1 MTETSKPQRATPSL
15 VVLRI
20 LAGLALLGL
29 LYLGSSVLAPIV
41 LAVTLA
47 FVLAPIV
54 RQIRRL
60 GLGQAAAAMST
71 LVLVGVTAAGIALAI
86 VAQLSAMT
94 QDLPRY
100 EANVRDKIS
109 TLRVLTVDRMRD
121 VQSRAG
127 RLFDERAQS
136 TFTSTPPE
144 TGSDRA
150 DRPSALR
157 AIAQYGH
164 TPEDDSSALGKFLGA
179 VWGPLGVV
187 GVVVLVLVF
196 ALVEQNSLRDRL
208 IRLTGGRDVRAATSA
223 VNDAGQRLSRYFV
236 SQFSVNFGAGLVIWV
251 LLTVL
256 SVPHAT
262 VWALLAS
269 LLRFVPYVGFPT
281 AALLAC
287 AMAAAMAPGWGLVA
301 STAFVFLGVE
311 LVAAYAVEPLLYGH
325 TTGLSPFSVVVG
337 AIFWGA
343 LWGPVGLLLSTP
355 LTLCL
360 VVAGRHVPE
369 LAFLDI
375 LLGDAAA
382 LDLSQRFYQR
392 CLSGDAVEVLAD
404 ARVFLKRRSLAA
416 YCDKV
421 VMPAFELAR
430 EDIER
435 SLITTAQQ
443 AAAHQAISQIFAEL
457 THAPRTRRR
466 RAAALDTDDLGL
478 NLRQERQRAE
488 GRWQGPLNVPPGS
501 VVMCV
506 SMPGGEPHLTAELLV
521 RVLRNEQLD
530 ARHVTVQELAHPP
543 ADARFDAVG
552 TVFVV
557 GTTDGQVTG
566 PDIDALN
573 ECLVRMPLAAVVLM
587 LPMLSAT
594 RAPTNPIAA
603 DRVHR
608 TAYSFDEAVALVR
621 PAHR

>member
-1 MTETSKPQRATPSL
+1 MTPTSLTQSPAPSL

-20 LAGLALLGL
+20 LSGLALLCL
-29 LYLGSSVLAPIV
+29 LYLGRSVLAPIV
-41 LAVTLA
+41 LAVTLG
-47 FVLAPIV
+47 FVMTPIV

-60 GLGQAAAAMST
+60 GLGQGAAAMSA
-71 LVLVGVTAAGIALAI
+71 LALVGAMVAAIALMI
-86 VAQLSAMT
+86 FAQLSAMT

-100 EANVRDKIS
+100 EANVRSKVT
-109 TLRVLTVDRMRD
+109 TLRELTVDRMREA
-121 VQSRAG
+121 QSRAG
-127 RLFDERAQS
+127 RLFDDRALPPLPVIPPAPGRERADAPSPAQS
-136 TFTSTPPE
+136 V
-144 TGSDRA
+144 
-150 DRPSALR
+150 
-157 AIAQYGH
+157 AQYGAEL
-164 TPEDDSSALGKFLGA
+164 EDNSTALGKVFAL

-223 VNDAGQRLSRYFV
+223 FNDAGQRLSRYFV
-236 SQFSVNFGAGLVIWV
+236 SQFSVNFGVGLVIWV
-251 LLTVL
+251 LLVAL

-262 VWALLAS
+262 VWAVLAS
-269 LLRFVPYVGFPT
+269 LLRFVPYVGFP
-281 AALLAC
+281 AAAVLAC

-301 STAFVFLGVE
+301 STALVFLGVE

-360 VVAGRHVPE
+360 VVAGRHVPA

-392 CLSGDAVEVLAD
+392 CLSGDAVEILAD

-416 YCDKV
+416 YCDQV
-421 VMPAFELAR
+421 AMPAFELAR

-443 AAAHQAISQIFAEL
+443 AAALQAISQIFAQL
-457 THAPRTRRR
+457 TNSPRGKRRHR
-466 RAAALDTDDLGL
+466 AALDTDDLGL
-478 NLRQERQRAE
+478 NLRQERQTAE

-506 SMPGGEPHLTAELLV
+506 SMPGVEPHLTAELLV
-521 RVLRNEQLD
+521 RVLRNERLD

-543 ADARFDAVG
+543 ADARSEAVG

-557 GTTDGQVTG
+557 GTTADKVAP
-566 PDIDALN
+566 PDIGLLN
-573 ECLVRMPLAAVVLM
+573 ECLAGMPTAAVVMM

-594 RAPTNPIAA
+594 RAPTDHIAA
-603 DRVHR
+603 DRIHR
-608 TAYSFDEAVALVR
+608 TAYSFVEAVALVR
-621 PAHR
+621 PQHR